1 MSFNKIED
9 IWSNIRKHEGEFF
22 YTIRKV
28 KYTYT
33 VISDY
38 LLINNDTRRKIKKS
52 SIEKSLNIENPT
64 PSKIQKENIWGPSYI
79 CGIITDSRI
88 K

>member
-9 IWSNIRKHEGEFF
+9 VWSNIRKHEGKFF